1 MTNFDDV
8 TTKETIKEHN
18 PKYSQIPDHP
28 YRILIIG
35 GSGSGKR
42 NPLFNLKNQQPDI
55 DKIDLYS
62 KDPFEP
68 KCQFL
73 YNKIESTGLKH
84 YDYSKAFIAY
94 SNDMGDIYKNIEEY
108 NLNKPRKILIAFN
121 DIIAD
126 TLSNKKF
133 NSIVPELFIR
143 GIKLEIS
150 LVYTMLFCSVKK

>member
-8 TTKETIKEHN
+8 TTKENIKEHN
-18 PKYSQIPDHP
+18 PKYSQIPNHP

-42 NPLFNLKNQQPDI
+42 NPLFNLKNKQPDI

-62 KDPFEP
+62 KDPLEP

-73 YNKIESTGLKH
+73 YNQIKITGLKH
-84 YDYSKAFIAY
+84 YNYSKAFIVY

-108 NLNKPRKILIAFN
+108 NLNKPRKTLITF
-121 DIIAD
+121 DGIIAD
-126 TLSNKKF
+126 TLGNKKF

-143 GIKLEIS
+143 GIKLEVS